1 MNFNELK
8 KYTNNVAIIDDNGIE
23 TNYEQLIK
31 IADMFGNII
40 PKRSIILLICENS
53 TECIASY
60 LGFIRFGIVPIL
72 VDNKTSLEFI
82 ENLKQ
87 LYNIKYICAQAAYLE
102 SYLVNCVQEHNIIY
116 SYGSY
121 KIVELESTEN
131 TYQVHPDLALLLP
144 TSGSTGS
151 SKLVRISYKN
161 LYSNT
166 ESISKTLPIKSTDR
180 AITTMPMSY
189 SYGLSIIN
197 THLFNG
203 ASILATN
210 KSFMEKE
217 FWSIFSKA
225 KTTTFGGVPFIYE
238 MLKRLKFSEMKLDFL
253 KYITQ
258 AGGKLSPPLVEYFSE
273 SCKKMGIDFYIMY
286 GQTEATA
293 RMSVLSPDDIRNKKD
308 SIGKAIS
315 GGRFSLIDN
324 AGKNVNDGASGE
336 LVYFGDNVSMGYA
349 EKYSDLTLGDT
360 NKGKLYTGDIAQR
373 DSDDFYYIIGRK
385 NRFVK
390 IFGVRVGLDDI
401 EHFFN
406 SKGINCVCSG
416 ADNNLKIYT
425 TNPDVI
431 DKIKKTII
439 KNKLIHH
446 KGYSVHLIDSIPR
459 NESGKISY
467 SQLQ

>member
-1 MNFNELK
+1 MFDNIDSKPDQTALISDLGQEVTYGELS
-8 KYTNNVAIIDDNGIE
+8 VISAS
-23 TNYEQLIK
+23 
-31 IADMFGNII
+31 FGSAV

-53 TECIASY
+53 IESIASY
-60 LGFIRFGIVPIL
+60 LGFIHFGIVPIL

-82 ENLKQ
+82 ENFKQ
-87 LYNIKYICAQAAYLE
+87 VYNIKYLCAQAAYLE

-121 KIVELESTEN
+121 KIVELESAEN

-161 LYSNT
+161 IYSNT
-166 ESISKTLPIKSTDR
+166 ESISKSLPIKSTDR

-203 ASILATN
+203 ASILVTN

-225 KTTTFGGVPFIYE
+225 KITTFGGVPFIYE
-238 MLKRLKFSEMKLDFL
+238 MLKRLKFAEMKLDSL

-258 AGGKLSPPLVEYFSE
+258 AGGKLSTSLVEYFSE
-273 SCKKMGIDFYIMY
+273 SCEKMGIDFYIMY

-293 RMSVLSPDDIRNKKD
+293 RMSILSPDDIRNKKN
-308 SIGKAIS
+308 SIGRAIP
-315 GGRFSLIDN
+315 GGRFSLIDEK
-324 AGKNVNDGASGE
+324 GDDITDGTPGE

-349 EKYSDLTLGDT
+349 EKHSDLVLGDT
-360 NKGKLYTGDIAQR
+360 NERTLHTGDIAKR
-373 DSDDFYYIIGRK
+373 DSDNFYYIVGRK

-390 IFGVRVGLDDI
+390 IFGVRVGLDGI
-401 EHFFN
+401 EDFIN
-406 SKGINCVCSG
+406 SKGVECICSG
-416 ADNNLKIYT
+416 LDNNLKIYT
-425 TNPDVI
+425 TNPDSINEIREIVM
-431 DKIKKTII
+431 

-459 NESGKISY
+459 SESGKISY